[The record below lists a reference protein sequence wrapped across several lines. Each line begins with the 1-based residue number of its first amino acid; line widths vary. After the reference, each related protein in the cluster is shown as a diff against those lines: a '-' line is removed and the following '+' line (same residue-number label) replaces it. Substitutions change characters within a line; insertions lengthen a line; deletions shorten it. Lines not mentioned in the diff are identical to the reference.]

1 MAHSCAMIPS
11 GGGSLVTLALL
22 LVLGGCRVGTD
33 LPGDTPAELMPVEAI
48 EVSSQLLGV
57 TLANSIFSSNHVGF
71 AHTHNGLAA
80 HVHPIS
86 GPFVHE
92 LRLRE
97 APLLSH
103 HNFFQFDLV
112 LETPCESGGTVQT
125 EAAIA
130 GEGNPAIQPGSVH
143 YIIVQTH
150 SDCALILEE
159 SGSTRLVIDAA
170 PYLSIEAHAT
180 NDGTSTEVYGT
191 IVGGLAWEAE
201 TKAGTCELDLA
212 YSAGGTTLDEITE
225 ITLTG
230 TFCDLEVQTT
240 VSR

>member
-1 MAHSCAMIPS
+1 MAHSCALSPS
-11 GGGSLVTLALL
+11 GGGSLMTLALL
-22 LVLGGCRVGTD
+22 LFLSGCRIGTD
-33 LPGDTPAELMPVEAI
+33 LPGDAPAELMPVEAI
-48 EVSSQLLGV
+48 EVSSRLLNL
-57 TLANSIFSSNHVGF
+57 TLENSVFSSNHVAF

-80 HVHPIS
+80 HVHPVS

-112 LETPCESGGTVQT
+112 LESPCESGGTVQT
-125 EAAIA
+125 EAAIS
-130 GEGNPAIQPGSVH
+130 GQGNPAIQPGAVH

-150 SDCALILEE
+150 TDCALLLAE

-170 PYLSIEAHAT
+170 PYLTIEAHAT
-180 NDGTSTEVYGT
+180 NDGTSTELYGT

-212 YSAGGTTLDEITE
+212 YSAGGTTLDEIAE

-230 TFCDLEVQTT
+230 TFCDLEVEAT
-240 VSR
+240 VFR